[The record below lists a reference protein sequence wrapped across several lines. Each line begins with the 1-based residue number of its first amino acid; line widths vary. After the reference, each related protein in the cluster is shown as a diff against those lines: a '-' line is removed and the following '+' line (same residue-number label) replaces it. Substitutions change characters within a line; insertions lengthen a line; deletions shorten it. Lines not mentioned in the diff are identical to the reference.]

1 VTHQSYV
8 TTSWTSVISVRC
20 ILYQHVAHSLPCCPR
35 WSRYRPPRHGRHE
48 PGNLAISL
56 IPVPDDGH
64 LSAESS
70 KLQAHCIGSPGTRAG
85 RPSSWRQN
93 SITPAHDGRRESQR
107 TLGEAVRSRKVSGRY
122 RRMPER
128 SIWPVPRDALP
139 KPAAEQIGGY
149 GSSSPLRSLP
159 RSVMARLTTLKVAG
173 GAERRSGRRL
183 TVFARRGRSSF
194 CPLFAVTASR
204 EGGGGCR
211 VIV

>member
-1 VTHQSYV
+1 MWH
-8 TTSWTSVISVRC
+8 
-20 ILYQHVAHSLPCCPR
+20 ILCRAARVGPGTDL
-35 WSRYRPPRHGRHE
+35 HGMA
-48 PGNLAISL
+48 GT
-56 IPVPDDGH
+56 
-64 LSAESS
+64 
-70 KLQAHCIGSPGTRAG
+70 SPGTSRSVLFLFRTMVISLRNRASFKRTASARQGRAG